1 MYSRG
6 QKSKERKIKKNK
18 MDKMEAFTDLGG
30 FNSRCPE
37 LHNQPTIHLQDNQD
51 NEHTADTLKKTRKE
65 YIRQKD
71 EEKDGVEK
79 QAGWRGRRT
88 ESNPQ
93 IIACV

>member
-1 MYSRG
+1 
-6 QKSKERKIKKNK
+6 